1 MAKTLTLAEDGIYL
15 MVIPENGIYHLQ
27 LKPKR
32 MLGVVVMDIKEAE
45 GN

>member
-32 MLGVVVMDIKEAE
+32 MLVQKFRTSKG
-45 GN
+45 GR